1 MSGSRIKSDTRKP
14 SKTTPQMNLF
24 PLKLRVLEL
33 LMPRFDIITMISALT
48 TRRKHPLC
56 RYTARALGCKWAF
69 YSPCQGE
76 KFTRRHSFCAF
87 RDLFCSRR
95 DCRTKCVC
103 VLNKCSFFPGCI
115 PESTYS
121 QALKKKTTCVRDP
134 YQQLSGKTTSR
145 EEKVSEARRAQRAQI
160 RLTQED

>member
-1 MSGSRIKSDTRKP
+1 
-14 SKTTPQMNLF
+14 MNLF

-48 TRRKHPLC
+48 TPRKHPLC
-56 RYTARALGCKWAF
+56 RYTARSLGCKWAF

-87 RDLFCSRR
+87 RDLFCSRP

-103 VLNKCSFFPGCI
+103 VLNKCSFFQNVFWKAHTARPWKK
-115 PESTYS
+115 
-121 QALKKKTTCVRDP
+121 KKKTTCVRDP